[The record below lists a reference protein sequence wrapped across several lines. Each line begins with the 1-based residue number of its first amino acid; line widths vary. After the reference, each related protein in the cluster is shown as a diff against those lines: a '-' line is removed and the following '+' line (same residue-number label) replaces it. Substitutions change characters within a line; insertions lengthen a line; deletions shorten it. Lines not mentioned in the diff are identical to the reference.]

1 MRRVLTMCGL
11 LLSGLLMGAGIPE
24 PHNLVYGEIEL
35 GGGRATRSSTDLMV
49 EVRRFA
55 TGGTFQRYRMGTD
68 PAAGDYYV
76 LRLKMESRVAGGP
89 VSPDASEVGDTV
101 YLTVVNGSQVVDQIP
116 YVLGTRGTARRIDFG
131 NIDSD
136 EDGIPDG
143 WEQAYLFSLD
153 FGPDDDPD
161 ADGLSN
167 RQEYLLGLNP
177 LRADAP
183 HPADLDLDGRLTI
196 QEVSAYYTAWRNGA
210 TKWVKVLGSGVEV
223 PMGPVPI
230 PVTYVTRAT
239 FLWERGEYYR
249 LDPAVGPEP
258 LWWVSAPA
266 PSASS
271 QVAASGGRAAAPQ
284 AMGSTEGVDGAVAA
298 RVDAVV
304 ADEGLDPEFRSLVA
318 GLASV
323 PAEEGGRRR
332 ASTANVGV
340 NAPLLRVETMA
351 ASHFV
356 PGEVVAITNV
366 VHVILGA
373 RTYAVEHRV
382 PAGWELVSIG
392 SSGYYDHERGSVR
405 WGPFFDQSSR
415 TLVYLARAGRRS
427 TDQVTLSGA
436 SAYDGHGVD
445 LAGTRQVVRLPD
457 GVGEFVLLP
466 VGMGNQ
472 WILQGEG
479 NVRYGVQVSEDLREW
494 VTVLDR
500 RSQPDGRLVFEDA
513 APPVSQRFYR
523 AIRLE

>member
-1 MRRVLTMCGL
+1 MRRVFTMW
-11 LLSGLLMGAGIPE
+11 GLLMGGLVLGAGIPE

-35 GGGRATRSSTDLMV
+35 GGGRANRASTDLVV

-55 TGGTFQRYRMGTD
+55 TGGTFHRYRMGGD
-68 PAAGDYYV
+68 PAAGDFYV
-76 LRLKMESRVAGGP
+76 LRLKMESRVAGAS
-89 VSPDASEVGDTV
+89 VSTDASEVGDTV

-116 YVLGTRGTARRIDFG
+116 YVIGTRGTARRIDFG

-161 ADGLSN
+161 ADGISN
-167 RQEYLLGLNP
+167 LQEYLLGLNP

-183 HPADLDLDGRLTI
+183 HPADLDLDGRLSI
-196 QEVSAYYTAWRNGA
+196 QEVSAYYTAWRTGA

-249 LDPAVGPEP
+249 LDPTAGPEP

-271 QVAASGGRAAAPQ
+271 TVALSGGRPAAP
-284 AMGSTEGVDGAVAA
+284 AALGGADPGSPGDARLAAVM
-298 RVDAVV
+298 
-304 ADEGLDPEFRSLVA
+304 ADEEIDPEFRLLVA
-318 GLASV
+318 GLSSV
-323 PAEEGGRRR
+323 VPEEGGRRR
-332 ASTANVGV
+332 ASTANAGGD
-340 NAPLLRVETMA
+340 ASLLRVETLTP
-351 ASHFV
+351 SHFV

-366 VHVILGA
+366 VHVVPGA

-392 SSGYYDHERGSVR
+392 SSGYYDGERGSVR
-405 WGPFFDQSSR
+405 WGPYFDQSSR
-415 TLVYLARAGRRS
+415 TLVYLARAGRLSADR
-427 TDQVTLSGA
+427 VPLSGS
-436 SAYDGHGVD
+436 SAYDGHGVE

-466 VGMGNQ
+466 VGSGSQ

-494 VTVLDR
+494 VTVLDQR
-500 RSQPDGRLVFEDA
+500 TQPDGRLVFEDT
-513 APPVSQRFYR
+513 APSVAQRFFR